1 MSDTGRREGR
11 WRRLL
16 LRVLLYGGALT
27 VGLPLA
33 FSLTLTRGQRQPTLS
48 PPAPFEELRFESEAG
63 VRGRPLTLRAW
74 LLRAPVPVERER
86 PPVVVVHGLGDSVES
101 FVDAARRL
109 AERGHVVL
117 LLDLRGHGGSGDA
130 PTTLGAHESG
140 DVRAALRE
148 LRGRGLG
155 RRGFVLLGNS
165 MGAVAVL
172 LAAAGR
178 DDVRAVIAEAP
189 FDSYRDT
196 VAHHARLFYG
206 LPPWLPLIPWTI
218 ALTEWRAGFDADDVD
233 AVRAAGRIDASLL
246 LIADGDD
253 ARMPER
259 VVRRVFD
266 AHAAARPGRTWL
278 WVAPGA
284 AHSGAGLSPDYWP
297 RVFAFLDAAGA

>member
-1 MSDTGRREGR
+1 VAGSDRRGSR
-11 WRRLL
+11 WKRLG
-16 LRVLLYGGALT
+16 LRVLLYGGALV
-27 VGLPLA
+27 VGLPFA
-33 FSLTLTRGQRQPTLS
+33 FSLTLTRGLRQPTL
-48 PPAPFEELRFESEAG
+48 PAPAPFEELRFDSQTGE
-63 VRGRPLTLRAW
+63 RGRPLALRAW
-74 LLRAPVPVERER
+74 LLRPSVPAAR
-86 PPVVVVHGLGDSVES
+86 PAVVVVHGLGDSVES
-101 FVDAARRL
+101 FVGAARRL
-109 AERGHVVL
+109 AVRGHPVL

-130 PTTLGAHESG
+130 LTTLGAHERG
-140 DVRAALRE
+140 DVRAALGE

-155 RRGFVLLGNS
+155 EHGFVLLGNS

-189 FDSYRDT
+189 FDSYRET

-206 LPPWLPLIPWTI
+206 LPRWLPLIPWTI
-218 ALTEWRAGFDADDVD
+218 ALTEWRAAFDADDVD
-233 AVRAAGRIDASLL
+233 AVAAAGRIDAPLL

-253 ARMPER
+253 PRMPER
-259 VVRRVFD
+259 IVRRVFD

-284 AHSGAGLSPDYWP
+284 PHSGAGSSPDYWP